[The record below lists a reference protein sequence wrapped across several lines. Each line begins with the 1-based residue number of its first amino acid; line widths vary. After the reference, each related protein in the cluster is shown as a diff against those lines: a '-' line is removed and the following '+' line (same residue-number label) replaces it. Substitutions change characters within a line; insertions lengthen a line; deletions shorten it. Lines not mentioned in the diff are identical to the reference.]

1 MSYIFKCEGCGNADS
16 IHATQQTSCGYNCS
30 RCKTGTWHGQFP
42 EEQYDFNFH
51 GPALNVPDP
60 DSGQQA
66 SFS

>member
-1 MSYIFKCEGCGNADS
+1 MSYIFKCESCGNADS
-16 IHATQQTSCGYNCS
+16 IHATQTTSSGYLCA

-51 GPALNVPDP
+51 GPALNVADP
-60 DSGQQA
+60 ASGDTV